1 MITTHLPILQVV
13 IPLMAA
19 PLCLLLRRSRLCWAL
34 SLAVSAIALMIAL
47 LLLGRVLSEGPIS
60 YALGNWSPPWGIEYR
75 VDIVNAFM
83 LIIISAIGT
92 VVQIFAPRSVS
103 HEILPSKHVLF
114 YTLYLLFLSGLLGVT
129 ITGDTF
135 NVYVFLEISALSTY
149 ALIALG
155 RDRRALTAAF
165 RYLVLGSI
173 GATFI
178 LIGIGLMY
186 MMTGTLN
193 MADMAQRLQPMLDSR
208 TALAALAFLGVG
220 LTLKLALFP
229 LHIWLPDAYTHAPT
243 VVTVLMGVVTKVW
256 IYVFLRFA
264 FTIWGQE
271 FVFTEMNLQDLL
283 VPLSLIGML
292 AASTAAIFQRNV
304 KRMLAYS
311 SVAQIGYMMLGVSFV
326 SQTGLSGTIVHLF
339 NHALLKAALF
349 MALGAMLLRVGSP
362 LLDDLRG
369 IGRQMP
375 WTMAAFVLGGLSL
388 IGVPLTVGF
397 ISKWYFI
404 LAALEKGWWLVA
416 SLILLTSLLAVV
428 YIWRVVEVAYFQQ
441 PDPNSAPVKEAP
453 LSMQLSIWVLIT
465 GTLFFG
471 ISTKWTAGLA
481 ERAAAWLLGGGP

>member
-1 MITTHLPILQVV
+1 MITRHLPILQVIV
-13 IPLMAA
+13 PLIAA

-34 SLAVSAIALMIAL
+34 SVVVSAIALVIAVL
-47 LLLGRVLSEGPIS
+47 LLLRALSEGPFS
-60 YALGNWSPPWGIEYR
+60 YALGNWPPPWGIEYH
-75 VDIVNAFM
+75 VDVVNAF
-83 LIIISAIGT
+83 LLVIVAAIAA
-92 VVQIFAPRSVS
+92 VIQVYAPRSVF
-103 HEILPSKHVLF
+103 HEIQQSKHFLF

-129 ITGDTF
+129 ITGDAF

-165 RYLVLGSI
+165 RYLMLGSI

-193 MADMAQRLQPMLDSR
+193 MADMAERLGPMLSSR
-208 TALAALAFLGVG
+208 TALVAFAFLGVG
-220 LTLKLALFP
+220 LTLKVALFP
-229 LHIWLPDAYTHAPT
+229 LHIWLPNAYTYAPT
-243 VVTVLMGVVTKVW
+243 VVTVLMGMVTKVW
-256 IYVFLRFA
+256 IYVFLRFV

-271 FVFTEMNLQDLL
+271 FVFDTLHLQNVL
-283 VPLSLIGML
+283 VPLTL
-292 AASTAAIFQRNV
+292 AAILLASTAAIFQRNV

-311 SVAQIGYMMLGVSFV
+311 SVAQIGYMMLGISFL
-326 SQTGLSGTIVHLF
+326 SQTGLSGTFVHLF
-339 NHALLKAALF
+339 NHALMKAALF
-349 MALGAMLLRVGSP
+349 MALGAMLLRVRSP

-369 IGRQMP
+369 IGKQMP

-404 LAALEKGWWLVA
+404 LAALEQGWWPVA
-416 SLILLTSLLAVV
+416 SLILLASLLAVV
-428 YIWRVVEVAYFQQ
+428 YIWRVVEVAYFKQ
-441 PDPNSAPVKEAP
+441 PDTDSSAVKEAP
-453 LSMQLSIWVLIT
+453 LSIQLPIWVLIA

-471 ISTKWTAGLA
+471 VSTEWTAGLA
-481 ERAAAWLLGGGP
+481 EQAAAWLLGGGP